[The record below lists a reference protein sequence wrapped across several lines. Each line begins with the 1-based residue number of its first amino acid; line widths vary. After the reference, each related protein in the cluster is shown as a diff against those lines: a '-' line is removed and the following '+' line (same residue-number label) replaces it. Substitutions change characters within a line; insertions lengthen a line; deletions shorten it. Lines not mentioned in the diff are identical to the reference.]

1 MSKFRNWRLVSYL
14 NEQQILQV
22 IEEHTNQI
30 KAYAYIY
37 HDKDINDDG
46 NPKPPHYHI
55 LLALN
60 NATSQTGITNWFQG
74 FEDELGND
82 INTLSKVMSNPKG
95 AFGYL
100 THNTVA
106 SAHKFQYDESLIK
119 SVNADFFIDYDV
131 VSDDKLSTALSE
143 MLDGIPIS
151 EVAKKYGRD
160 FIIHYAHIRAL
171 YNDIQSQ
178 IGGKKL

>member
-1 MSKFRNWRLVSYL
+1 MSKFRNWRLVTYL
-14 NEQQILQV
+14 SEEQLLQV
-22 IEEHTNQI
+22 IDEHTNQI
-30 KAYAYIY
+30 KAYAYIL
-37 HDKDINDDG
+37 HDKDVNDDG
-46 NPKPPHYHI
+46 NPKPPHIHL
-55 LLALN
+55 LLALHN
-60 NATSQTGITNWFQG
+60 VNSITGILKWFYG
-74 FEDELGND
+74 FEDDKGND
-82 INTLSKVMSNPKG
+82 INTLAKVMSNPHG
-95 AFGYL
+95 AYGYL

-106 SAHKFQYDESLIK
+106 SAHKYQYDESLIK
-119 SVNADFFIDYDV
+119 SVNGDFFVNYEIV
-131 VSDDKLSTALSE
+131 NDDKLSSALQE